1 MSDRKYTAN
10 MSRIIVKG
18 LPVYLTD
25 EKLREHFTK
34 RLHQNHSSQITSGSG
49 PDPITDVKIL
59 RDRNGESRRFGF
71 IGYRNEEDA
80 FDAVNYFNGS
90 FVNTSKIEVSMAKSF
105 ADPRVPQPMKEKRR
119 EALKR
124 FREKEERLLQE
135 QNRKKNKPDDN
146 KHNRIDEEIRKNKQ
160 LQEFME
166 TMKPSSQV
174 TSWEKVGIDKGI
186 DDKEQKGEEEESD
199 VQGNSLLAHALALKE
214 ENDRDATPKLKIDNE
229 SDDEYSALT
238 TNKDESHDD
247 GEEEKMMSLS
257 NLEDVSASLVVDDN
271 NIDNETENEKRRN
284 LAQDE
289 QVSDLDWFKQR
300 RVRIKESEAEAREK
314 SLQYTTEHND
324 GSDVKEEKHLEVT
337 VPQKTDEEQA
347 IEKINQTGRL
357 FLRNILYTSKEEDFK
372 KLFSPFG
379 ELEEVH
385 VALDTRTGQSK
396 GFAYVLFKDPK
407 SAVNAY
413 VELDKQIFQG
423 RLLHILP
430 GEEKKSHRLDEFD
443 LKNMPLKKQKELK
456 RKAAASKQTF
466 SWNSLYMNQDAVLG
480 SVAAKLGLEK
490 SQLIDAENSNSAVK
504 QALAEAH
511 VIGDVRTYFESKGV
525 DLTKFSQLKS
535 TNQRDD
541 KVILVK
547 NFPYGTTREEL
558 GEMFLPYGRL
568 ERLLMPPAGTIAIIQ
583 FRDATSARAAFTKLS
598 YKRFKDGI
606 IYLEKGPKDCF
617 TKSAES
623 DDLINNTTNEE
634 ENPVE
639 IKPSSN
645 DLMETNKNIN
655 EGSSAIHDEDS
666 IDGPTVSIFIKN
678 LNFSTTNQTLTDRF
692 KVFTGFVVA
701 QVKTKP
707 DPKHQGKTLSM
718 GFGFV
723 EFRTK
728 EQANAVIAA
737 MDGTVIDGHKI
748 QLKLSHRQTSKN
760 GNAKA
765 KSNKKSGKIIVK
777 NLPFEATRKDVFE
790 LFNSFGQLK
799 SVRVPKKFDKSAR
812 GFAFVEFLLP
822 KEAENAMD
830 QLHGVHLLGRRL
842 VMQYAEED
850 AVDAEEEIARMT
862 KKVKKQVATNEMAA
876 LRNRGGRKKL
886 DLDNEDNEGF

>member
-1 MSDRKYTAN
+1 

>member
-1 MSDRKYTAN
+1 

-25 EKLREHFTK
+25 DNLKEHFTK
-34 RLHQNHSSQITSGSG
+34 RLRQKHSHQAVNGSG
-49 PDPITDVKIL
+49 PDLITDVKIL

-80 FDAVNYFNGS
+80 FDAVEYFNGS

-124 FREKEERLLQE
+124 FREKEEMLLQE
-135 QNRKKNKPDDN
+135 ENRKKKKLDEN
-146 KHNRIDEEIRKNKQ
+146 KHRNIDDEIRKNKQ

-174 TSWEKVGIDKGI
+174 ASWEKVGIDKSI
-186 DDKEQKGEEEESD
+186 EDKEQKGEEEEPS
-199 VQGNSLLAHALALKE
+199 VQGNSLLAHALALKG
-214 ENDRDATPKLKIDNE
+214 ENNKDEALNLIIDNE
-229 SDDEYSALT
+229 SDDEYSAL
-238 TNKDESHDD
+238 NSNRDEDQ
-247 GEEEKMMSLS
+247 GEAEEEEKMISLS
-257 NLEDVSASLVVDDN
+257 NLKDADTGLVNDDTN
-271 NIDNETENEKRRN
+271 NDETENENRRN

-289 QVSDLDWFKQR
+289 KVSDLDWFKQR
-300 RVRIKESEAEAREK
+300 RVRIKESEAEVREK
-314 SLQYTTEHND
+314 SLPYNTERNESLD
-324 GSDVKEEKHLEVT
+324 AKEEEQPEPI
-337 VPQKTDEEQA
+337 VPQKTDEERA

-430 GEEKKSHRLDEFD
+430 GEEKKNHRLDEFD
-443 LKNMPLKKQKELK
+443 LKNMPLKKQKDLK
-456 RKAAASKQTF
+456 RKAAASRQTF

-490 SQLIDAENSNSAVK
+490 SQLIDAESSSSAVK

-511 VIGDVRTYFESKGV
+511 VIGDVRKYFESKGV

-558 GEMFLPYGRL
+558 GEMFLPYGKL
-568 ERLLMPPAGTIAIIQ
+568 ERLLMPSAGTIAIVQ

-617 TKSAES
+617 TKPAEA
-623 DDLINNTTNEE
+623 DDLINNTSLKEDE
-634 ENPVE
+634 KPVE

-645 DLMETNKNIN
+645 DLMETNKDID
-655 EGSSAIHDEDS
+655 EESLAIHDEDV

-678 LNFSTTNQTLTDRF
+678 LNFSTTNQNLTDRF
-692 KVFTGFVVA
+692 KAFTGFVVA

-748 QLKLSHRQTSKN
+748 QLKLSHRQASQN
-760 GNAKA
+760 GNKKA

-850 AVDAEEEIARMT
+850 AIDAEEEIARMT
-862 KKVKKQVATNEMAA
+862 KKVRKQVATNEMAA

-886 DLDNEDNEGF
+886 DMDDEENEGF